1 MNHGPSKK
9 MENERLLNVK
19 TPSSSNDAL
28 FIKKTCLPFYEFDK
42 LFMWHTNPLIKNS
55 GFFDVIAIDNDS
67 DDKR

>member
-1 MNHGPSKK
+1 M
-9 MENERLLNVK
+9 
-19 TPSSSNDAL
+19 
-28 FIKKTCLPFYEFDK
+28 PFYEFDK